1 MVRFEA
7 EKLLFLVT
15 AHNTTDNIEECTLG
29 IVHNRG
35 RKLPIAIE
43 DFYYV
48 DKTGMIAECLNAS
61 EREGDGKMD
70 AIEQNLFSNT
80 PSVTSKRCIYTPSA
94 WAKTTLLYL
103 QEAGTLQAVK
113 PHTSTRSNLRSFLCF
128 VVTSGS
134 GTLSYEKRTYELKT
148 GDCVF
153 IDCLKPY
160 SHSTGKE
167 LWTLSW
173 CHFYGAFLPAVYA
186 KYQERGGQPVFSSGR
201 GDSVLSCPS
210 QTGLEDSLLFVN
222 PITTL
227 IDQLYHLAL
236 SADYIRDM
244 HINEKLNSLLSI
256 LMEHSW
262 HPEKVR
268 PGRKRLEMERLKDYL
283 DNSYTERIV
292 LDDLVGRFYMD
303 KSYMSRI
310 FKEAYGVTIISYVEQ
325 KRITKAKSLLRFTDM
340 TIDEIGNAVG
350 LSDANYF
357 SRRFRKIEGMSP
369 REYRKMW

>member
-1 MVRFEA
+1 
-7 EKLLFLVT
+7 
-15 AHNTTDNIEECTLG
+15 
-29 IVHNRG
+29 
-35 RKLPIAIE
+35 
-43 DFYYV
+43 
-48 DKTGMIAECLNAS
+48 
-61 EREGDGKMD
+61 MD
-70 AIEQNLFSNT
+70 AIDQNLFTNT
-80 PSVTSKRCIYTPSA
+80 PSVTSERCIYTPSS
-94 WAKTTLLYL
+94 WAKSALLYL

-113 PHTSTRSNLRSFLCF
+113 PHTSTRSNLRSYLCF
-128 VVTSGS
+128 VVTSGC
-134 GTLSYEKRTYELKT
+134 GKLVYEGKTYELKT

-160 SHSTGKE
+160 SHSTDKE

-173 CHFYGAFLPAVYA
+173 CHFYGVVLPAVYA
-186 KYQERGGQPVFSSGR
+186 KYQERGGQPVFSMSGAC
-201 GDSVLSCPS
+201 GPMSGQAPVL
-210 QTGLEDSLLFVN
+210 FIN
-222 PITTL
+222 PITVL
-227 IDQLYHLAL
+227 IDELYHLAL

-262 HPEKVR
+262 HPEKAKL
-268 PGRKRLEMERLKDYL
+268 GRKRLELERLKDFL

-292 LDDLVGRFYMD
+292 LDDLVGMFYMD

-340 TIDEIGNAVG
+340 TVDEIGNAVG
-350 LSDANYF
+350 ITDANYF